1 MLSLLKSLLKRRR
14 SVSLAG
20 NGGLRLLNLGCGTM
34 RDSAWENY
42 DFAPVDSGVKPIDLG
57 RTLPFPEASYDVC
70 YMSHVL
76 EHLPRQRVP
85 YLLSEIFVA
94 LKPGGVVRLV
104 VPDLETIARMYL
116 AELDAAASGDA
127 LAAERHEWMTLEL
140 VDQMVR
146 QFPGGFM
153 GRLLRT
159 RPLNIRDFIV
169 QRFGLE
175 AQQWLDSTDASGTHL
190 RKGELYGAGVISAK
204 TEMTFRNS
212 GEVHRWMYD
221 RVSLAALLRATGFED
236 IQVCTAAYSS
246 IEDFSSYCFDTHEEG
261 STRKPDSLFMEARK
275 PKP

>member
-1 MLSLLKSLLKRRR
+1 MIPHWLKRRPPVKHVPN
-14 SVSLAG
+14 SCLV
-20 NGGLRLLNLGCGTM
+20 NLGCGANYH
-34 RDSAWENY
+34 RDWDNY
-42 DFAPVDSGVKPIDLG
+42 DFAPAGPEVRAIDLS
-57 RTLPFPEASYDVC
+57 RPHPFREASYEVC

-85 YLLSEIFVA
+85 LLLSEILVA

-104 VPDLETIARMYL
+104 VPDLETIARLYL

-221 RVSLAALLRATGFED
+221 RLSLAALLRAAGFED

-246 IEDFSSYCFDTHEEG
+246 IKDFSSYCLDTHEDG